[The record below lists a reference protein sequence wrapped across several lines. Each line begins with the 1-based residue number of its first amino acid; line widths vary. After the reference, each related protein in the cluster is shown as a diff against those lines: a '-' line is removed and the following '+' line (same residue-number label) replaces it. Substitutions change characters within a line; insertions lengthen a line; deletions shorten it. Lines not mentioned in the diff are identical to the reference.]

1 MMDMITPDADDHVQV
16 GAIFDLANIHRFKIS
31 QQFHIWKAS
40 SLMMP
45 TMSDQTMVD
54 MTTEAQVL
62 MEMSVPGRSNLGG
75 SVVDNE
81 PLFWDC

>member
-1 MMDMITPDADDHVQV
+1 
-16 GAIFDLANIHRFKIS
+16 
-31 QQFHIWKAS
+31 
-40 SLMMP
+40 MMP